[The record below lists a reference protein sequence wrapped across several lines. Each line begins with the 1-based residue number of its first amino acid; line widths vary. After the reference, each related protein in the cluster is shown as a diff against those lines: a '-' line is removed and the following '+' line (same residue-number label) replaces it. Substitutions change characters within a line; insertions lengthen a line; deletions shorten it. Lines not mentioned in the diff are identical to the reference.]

1 MYERKDMNILNLLI
15 FYQYLL
21 ISFNFFP
28 SDKSNLEE
36 AERTLYALKKLGANK
51 ECITSLLDGLTN
63 YIRIVLTLT
72 DNSECPSVEKAINEL
87 LNQILQVMR
96 S

>member
-1 MYERKDMNILNLLI
+1 MNILNLLI
-15 FYQYLL
+15 FFFSIYYTC
-21 ISFNFFP
+21 ISFFP